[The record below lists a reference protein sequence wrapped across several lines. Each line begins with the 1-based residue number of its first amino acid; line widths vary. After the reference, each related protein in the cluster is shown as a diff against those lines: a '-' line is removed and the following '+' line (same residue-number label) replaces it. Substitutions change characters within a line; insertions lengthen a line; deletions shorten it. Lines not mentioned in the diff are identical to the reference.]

1 MPKLT
6 KSDEQLIIKNYCEKL
21 MTTTEIQKKFQI
33 SPNTIYKILQNNNIT
48 HKGNHL
54 PEYEQRKICEL
65 YQSGQS
71 IKDIMKN
78 MGLGR
83 SSVLKY
89 LKKFKI
95 NVINKGVFERKYS
108 INENIFTSID
118 SHEKAQFL
126 GLIYAD
132 GSLSKK
138 NKNISLRL
146 REDDIDYL
154 NQWNTEFLKT
164 ERPISFV
171 QRESMIS
178 PISKKEYKTLFRM
191 AILDISC
198 KKIYDDAIT
207 LGLKPNK
214 SKENLGM
221 PEIKEQFKLSF
232 ILGLFEGDGCVTFGQ
247 KSRCFQIAC
256 QEKMAFDVQK
266 YLKSIGIFSIVYKR
280 SSIYILQVARW
291 EDLQKLYSLL
301 YKDAT
306 IFLKRKKEKFEQ
318 LLNSRIT

>member
-21 MTTTEIQKKFQI
+21 MTTTEIQKKFRI
-33 SPNTIYKILQNNNIT
+33 SPNTIYQILKNHNIA
-48 HKGNHL
+48 HKGNRL
-54 PEYEQRKICEL
+54 PENDQKKICEL
-65 YQSGQS
+65 YQSGLS
-71 IKDIMKN
+71 IKDIMRD
-78 MGLGR
+78 MGLGK
-83 SSVLKY
+83 SCILKY

-95 NVINKGVFERKYS
+95 NVINKGIFKRKYS

-154 NQWNTEFLKT
+154 NQWNIEFLKT
-164 ERPISFV
+164 QRPISFV

-178 PISKKEYKTLFRM
+178 PISKKEYKTPFKM
-191 AILDISC
+191 AILDITC
-198 KKIYDDAIT
+198 KKIYEDALS
-207 LGLKPNK
+207 LGLKHNK

-221 PEIKEQFKLSF
+221 PQIEDHFKLSF
-232 ILGLFEGDGCVTFGQ
+232 ILGLFEGDGCLTFCKRNGH
-247 KSRCFQIAC
+247 FQIAC
-256 QEKMAFDVQK
+256 QERMAFDIQK
-266 YLKSIGIFSIVYKR
+266 YFQSIDIFSTIHKR
-280 SSIYILQVARW
+280 PSIYILQVARYNHI
-291 EDLQKLYSLL
+291 QKLYDLL
-301 YKDAT
+301 YKDAS

-318 LLNSRIT
+318 LFNSRIT